1 MDLFLKLPFL
11 LLLLSSLFM
20 QPISPLE
27 FLFDG
32 FNSLNL
38 LLSGDSQLVSGRLV
52 LTNDTTFSIGHAFYP
67 LPLTSRPFVSPF
79 STSFIFSI
87 APYKDLL
94 PGHGFALFFAPTTA
108 LLPTSPAQ
116 HLGLFNRTSNG
127 SPQNHI
133 FAVEFDTFEN
143 AEFADI
149 DDNHVG
155 VDVNSLSSV
164 ASYPAGR
171 WDSGRFQGM
180 NLNSGEN
187 FQAWVDY
194 YFVGGNN
201 LMPRLN
207 VSMALAGQRKPDRP
221 SISLELNLTSVF
233 KEEAYVGFS
242 AATGQRVEG
251 HRILGWSFSER
262 NFSLSEGLVTTGLP
276 DYRLKGEN
284 GGIRSKAF
292 IVGLSVGG
300 LVLFGVVLIMGLLWF
315 RKRRKKGGEEEGIE
329 DWEIEYWP
337 HRVPY
342 QDILSATKNFSE
354 TQLVGNG
361 GNSRVFKG
369 VLAGSRAEVAIKC
382 VSHESQEGVR
392 EFATEVSSIGRL
404 KHRNL
409 VGLRGWCKS
418 PKEFMLIYDYMEN
431 GSLDSRIF
439 EGMGGEVMGWDT
451 RVRVLK
457 DVANGVLYLHEGWE
471 ARVLH
476 RDIKASNVMLD
487 KDMCAKLGD
496 FGLVRMYE
504 HGQLAHTTRVVG
516 TAGYMAPEVVKSGK
530 ASVKTD
536 VFGFGVLI
544 LEVVCG
550 RRPLEDGLEPLVEW
564 VWSKLEQGDL
574 SGALDPRLNGSIEVD
589 EEVVDRLLRLGLL
602 CTCPDPST
610 RPTMRQVVRTL
621 EDPRS
626 EDLEGESIVLRP
638 EPKLGSTDPV
648 WSRRPGP
655 SGDHP
660 TLGDLQLSLSSSM
673 SISDSDVI
681 VDGR

>member
-11 LLLLSSLFM
+11 LLSALFL

-27 FLFDG
+27 FLFND
-32 FNSLNL
+32 FDSSSL
-38 LLSGDSQLVSGRLV
+38 LLSSDSQLVSGRLV

-67 LPLTSRPFVSPF
+67 LSLTTRPFLSPF

-87 APYKDLL
+87 TPNKDLL
-94 PGHGFALFFAPTTA
+94 PGHGIALFFAPTTA
-108 LLPTSPAQ
+108 LLLTSPAEY
-116 HLGLFNRTSNG
+116 LGLFNQTSDR
-127 SPQNHI
+127 SPQSHI
-133 FAVEFDTFEN
+133 FAIEFDTSEN
-143 AEFADI
+143 PDLADI

-155 VDVNSLSSV
+155 VDVNNATSV
-164 ASYPAGR
+164 ASHSAGK
-171 WDSGRFQGM
+171 WDSGKFEGM
-180 NLNSGEN
+180 DLKNGEN
-187 FQAWVDY
+187 YQAWVDY
-194 YFVGGNN
+194 YYVGGNN
-201 LMPRLN
+201 SMPRLN
-207 VSMALAGQRKPDRP
+207 VSMALAGQRKPGWP
-221 SISLELNLTSVF
+221 LISLELNLTSVF
-233 KEEAYVGFS
+233 NEEAYVGFS
-242 AATGQRVEG
+242 AATGQRVET

-262 NFSLSEGLVTTGLP
+262 NFSLSEGLVTSGLP
-276 DYRLKGEN
+276 DYRLKAKN
-284 GGIRSKAF
+284 GVIGSKAF
-292 IVGLSVGG
+292 IVGLSNGG
-300 LVLFGVVLIMGLLWF
+300 LVVFGLILIIGFLWF
-315 RKRRKKGGEEEGIE
+315 RKRRNRGGEDEGIE

-354 TQLVGNG
+354 TQLLGNG

-392 EFATEVSSIGRL
+392 EFAAEVSSIGRL

-418 PKEFMLIYDYMEN
+418 PKEFILVYDYMEN
-431 GSLDSRIF
+431 GSLDNRIF
-439 EGMGGEVMGWDT
+439 QGMGGEVMGWAA

-457 DVANGVLYLHEGWE
+457 GLADGVLYLHEGWE
-471 ARVLH
+471 ARILH

-487 KDMCAKLGD
+487 EDMCAKLGD
-496 FGLVRMYE
+496 FGLARMYE

-516 TAGYMAPEVVKSGK
+516 TAGYMAPEMVRSGK

-536 VFGFGVLI
+536 VFSFGVLI

-550 RRPLEDGLEPLVEW
+550 RRPLEDGCEPLVEW
-564 VWSKLEQGDL
+564 VWSMLEQGDL
-574 SGALDPRLNGSIEVD
+574 IGALDPRLSGSSEVD
-589 EEVVDRLLRLGLL
+589 EEVVDQLLRLGLL
-602 CTCPDPST
+602 CTCPNPST

-621 EDPRS
+621 EDPGS
-626 EDLEGESIVLRP
+626 DDLDGDSVVLRP
-638 EPKLGSTDPV
+638 EPKLGFTDPV
-648 WSRRPGP
+648 WSWRPGP
-655 SGDHP
+655 SEDHP
-660 TLGDLQLSLSSSM
+660 TFGDLQLSPSWSM